1 MVLSLE
7 VAVGRLRTP
16 INLSRFFE
24 NRSSVRSPIK
34 SIAGF
39 THPVKGPLK
48 TQLTNQGQLG
58 SPTGLKRVTITM
70 SYGPQCVITG
80 KTIKISGKTDW
91 KRVANDLSS
100 LVPEIASTGFEV
112 STRSYTINM
121 GHSINLAKLS
131 NEAQKNPGPFGLT
144 KIKMPDPD
152 INPTIRYLGMTVH
165 DDTSLLMYANGTI
178 IINTKNE
185 DADENTL
192 RGACIEI
199 LGFYLK
205 GSVPKNLPAVLQNV
219 PLPLPARKNLK
230 KKRENMA
237 ESRYPL
243 ALGPGTPNKGYYV
256 RPGPNKKL
264 RVYKIPANPAY
275 VRAKVLKAYQEAGIA
290 VPAHVKRLLGV
301 QVKSPSPVR
310 PKNTSPAGYYRRPGP
325 DGTLKLYKIPKGIKA
340 GRETVLKSYAKAGTR
355 IPTPVRTI
363 FGISK
368 SPSPIKKSPSPPK
381 VTGNVTKRGVFRVGG
396 KDCRRWTLEELQ
408 MVARSQNVA
417 YNKLTKAKLCSV
429 LQKKLVG
436 GAPASAQRP
445 NFRIGNVDYFLNK
458 AGQKVRKGQESRSK
472 ALGSFKLAELQN
484 FARAKRVSNTGTKA
498 AIISRLTSKTPS
510 PSSASS
516 LGSLQS
522 LANLLAK
529 SPSPS
534 PAKSP
539 AKKSPSP
546 SPSPVR
552 RLVKMARANTEEL

>member
-7 VAVGRLRTP
+7 VAVGRLSKP
-16 INLSRFFE
+16 INLTRFFE

-34 SIAGF
+34 SIAGYQ
-39 THPVKGPLK
+39 HPVKGPLK
-48 TQLTNQGQLG
+48 IQLTNQGQLG
-58 SPTGLKRVTITM
+58 SPSGLKRITITM
-70 SYGPQCVITG
+70 TYGPQCVITG

-91 KRVANDLSS
+91 KRVANDLSA
-100 LVPEIASTGFEV
+100 LVPEISSTGFEV

-131 NEAQKNPGPFGLT
+131 SEAQKNPGPFGLT

-192 RGACIEI
+192 RGACTEI

-264 RVYKIPANPAY
+264 RVYKIPDNPAY
-275 VRAKVLKAYQEAGIA
+275 VRAKVLKAYQEAGIV
-290 VPAHVKRLLGV
+290 VPAHVKRLLGI
-301 QVKSPSPVR
+301 QVKSPSPVK
-310 PKNTSPAGYYRRPGP
+310 PKNTSPSGYYRRPGP

-340 GRETVLKSYAKAGTR
+340 GRETVLKSYAKAGIR

-368 SPSPIKKSPSPPK
+368 SPVRAKTPTPSPPK

-429 LQKKLVG
+429 LQKKLIG
-436 GAPASAQRP
+436 GVPASAQRP
-445 NFRIGNVDYFLNK
+445 NFRIGNVNYFLNK
-458 AGQKVRKGQESRSK
+458 AGQKVRKGPDSRSK

-498 AIISRLTSKTPS
+498 AIISRLLSKTPS
-510 PSSASS
+510 PSSTGTSS

-529 SPSPS
+529 SPSPVKS
-534 PAKSP
+534 PVKSP
-539 AKKSPSP
+539 AKK
-546 SPSPVR
+546 SPVR
-552 RLVKMARANTEEL
+552 RLVKMARANTEEM